1 MLTLGLGPALRL
13 LRGEH
18 GLTLGLGLTGDL
30 GQSLGLGTTD
40 GLGLSG
46 SLLRGTLGG
55 LLGLALGLLELAD
68 ALLFGGLKD
77 AAANLFPGVGTRGG
91 KVTILGAAH
100 VGPCEERS
108 DILRRSELFLLRV
121 GLRHGHF
128 ASVSAMGSGLL
139 LLQA

>member
-1 MLTLGLGPALRL
+1 MLTLRLRPALRL
-13 LRGEH
+13 LCGKD

-40 GLGLSG
+40 GLGLRG
-46 SLLRGTLGG
+46 SLLRGTLCG
-55 LLGLALGLLELAD
+55 LLSLTLGLLQLTD
-68 ALLFGGLKD
+68 ALLFGGLFD
-77 AAANLFPGVGTRGG
+77 AATNLFPGTGSRGG

-100 VGPCEERS
+100 VGPCEERG
-108 DILRRSELFLLRV
+108 DILGRSELFLLRV